1 MSKPE
6 YPMSAV
12 FEERRKFDPATL
24 PLTTQL
30 AVMPID
36 EATIRHQSSL
46 YWEWKSAFE
55 HDPAASP
62 LQHPDIVLAELAK
75 SKSPSRMTPVAICDQ
90 STPYRTVLAI
100 LLPKLIRTSQ
110 VGGVGPDR
118 RLEGLRLVG
127 GRMLGQVASLEQE
140 QLLLQSAALFA
151 TEIQADF
158 LLIEDLDEAS
168 KLSAFVRDQT
178 IHDCL
183 LFVTHEFQP
192 HHYIDFT
199 ASEQEYLETFSSHSR
214 KLFRRALR
222 KCSHAH
228 LERVTEVHQLPD
240 FLQAAHEIS
249 RQSWQSQ
256 QFGMRVRNDEAEFDQ
271 MAALAIQ
278 GLLRCYLFRIDGMPA
293 AFAVGNQHAGCF
305 RYEETAFAPQ
315 FRHLSPGRTMF
326 LQIIADLFHHNPPK
340 SLDFGL
346 GDAEYKRQFANRTTQ
361 SGTLWLVPPT
371 LRARM
376 SLAHLNVCRCLRS
389 AIYSTI
395 KQSGLGTKAR
405 QWIRSKSTPSNPAPT
420 DQSSGATESI
430 SE

>member
-1 MSKPE
+1 MPKPE

-12 FEERRKFDPATL
+12 FEERRKIDPVTL

-30 AVMPID
+30 AIMPID

-55 HDPAASP
+55 KDPAASP

-75 SKSPSRMTPVAICDQ
+75 SKTPSRITPVAICDR
-90 STPYRTVLAI
+90 STPYRTLLAI
-100 LLPKLIRTSQ
+100 LLPKSIRTSQ

-127 GRMLGQVASLEQE
+127 GRMLGQFASIEHE
-140 QLLLQSAALFA
+140 HVLLRSAARYA
-151 TEIQADF
+151 TEMQAEF
-158 LLIEDLDEAS
+158 LLIEDLDES
-168 KLSAFVRDQT
+168 SNLSAVVREQAA
-178 IHDCL
+178 HDCL
-183 LFVTHEFQP
+183 LFITHEFQP
-192 HHYIDFT
+192 HHYIDFPP
-199 ASEQEYLETFSSHSR
+199 SEEEYLQTFSSHCR
-214 KLFRRALR
+214 KLFRRVLR
-222 KCSHAH
+222 KCSHAQ
-228 LERVTEVHQLPD
+228 LERVTETDQLPD

-256 QFGMRVRNDEAEFDQ
+256 QFGLRVRNDEAEFDQ

-278 GLLRCYLFRIDGMPA
+278 GLLRCYLLRIDGMPA

-326 LQIIADLFHHNPPK
+326 LQIIADLFQFNPPK
-340 SLDFGL
+340 CLDFGL
-346 GDAEYKRQFANRTTQ
+346 GDAEYKRQFANRTTR

-376 SLAHLNVCRCLRS
+376 SLAHLNVCRSLRS

-395 KQSGLGTKAR
+395 RQSGFGTKAR
-405 QWIRSKSTPSNPAPT
+405 QWIRSTSTPSNPSPT
-420 DQSSGATESI
+420 DQSSGAPE
-430 SE
+430 